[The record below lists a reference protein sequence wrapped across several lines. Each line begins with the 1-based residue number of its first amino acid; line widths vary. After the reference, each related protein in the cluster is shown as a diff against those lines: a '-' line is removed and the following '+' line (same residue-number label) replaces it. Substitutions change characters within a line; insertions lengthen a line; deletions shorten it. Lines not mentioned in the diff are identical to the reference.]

1 MNGAQKRTKHIWK
14 GLRGKKYRYLTVAI
28 LCVSL
33 IMAASMLMLYL
44 GGQKDERRYQSESYE
59 MLEQNTTDFNKIF
72 GRADGFVR
80 NLTASL
86 GSLDWFASASQ
97 EEIDA
102 CFPAYIADAGIQWIR
117 DVKSIDSPVG
127 RELYNRIGVVLSSSV
142 DFDRLILYAPN
153 SGFAFGTISGGEYFF
168 LARNE
173 KELKRVFNTDV
184 RWQTAQ
190 SGSLVFI
197 PGATEEEHELL
208 YIVEHLENGV
218 TLLIGIS
225 DKSLMETL
233 FANRAHRSYKLE
245 QMVVHLPNG
254 GLGYRDEQ
262 KKVTFIGRTWD
273 VLTNRNEVF
282 ESNTYLMMRYRSAS
296 PAYTLI
302 AILSP
307 TGTGSVVSA
316 TLFMPFVV
324 INVLW
329 LLLVSFICVYVL
341 THFNRPIEEILHEIG
356 TMQGGGENLSE
367 VEQLA
372 MIETAIHQY
381 NQDLKAGQ
389 EDVEEQRSQ
398 LKRIY
403 LGKLALDQNTYL
415 SDQQLE
421 TLHIPQLLARYMLIV
436 LYPDNGRWT
445 HAEEGSEQEQAYQR
459 HITILSVQEAMR
471 SNMLLSGAEYL
482 TCHTRLMIVVP
493 VDKNTDERQLHD
505 KAVSSAKSI
514 GANLGMRLQVGFS
527 KVYSDRS
534 TFSRA
539 YREALKR
546 VTLVEGGENQPTGE
560 VNFSELLKKN
570 MRIADLIYIE
580 HYSGAFEAFKEIVH
594 EIFRQPSGGMRTQ
607 QLQSFQTLMVCMLTE
622 TNDVNARLLEQM
634 DAELDKMMQSENEEY
649 VLECWNAIYKR
660 LEENK
665 SHKKISQ
672 YTEQFA
678 AVYQYMIT
686 HFHDPALS
694 LSMLSAEFGMSMST
708 LSREFQKN
716 LGKGFL
722 ETLHQMRIEEARA
735 EIENTELSLNQ
746 IAEAVGYTNVLT
758 MTRAFKKYYGQT
770 PGSFRKMLEN
780 TNE

>member
-1 MNGAQKRTKHIWK
+1 MTSTKK
-14 GLRGKKYRYLTVAI
+14 VRRLFSGKKYRYLTIAI
-28 LCVSL
+28 LCVSV
-33 IMAASMLMLYL
+33 IMSAGMLMLYL
-44 GGQKDERRYQSESYE
+44 GGQKDEQRYQSESYE
-59 MLEQNTTDFNKIF
+59 LLEQNTEDFNKLF
-72 GRADGFVR
+72 GRTEGFVR

-86 GSLDWFASASQ
+86 DSLDWFASASP
-97 EEIDA
+97 EEIDV

-117 DVKSIDSPVG
+117 DVKSIGSTIG
-127 RELYNRIGVVLSSSV
+127 REFYNRICVVLSSSV
-142 DFDRLILYAPN
+142 DFDKLIVYAPH
-153 SGFAFGTISGGEYFF
+153 SGFAYGTTNDGDHFF
-168 LARNE
+168 LARSE

-208 YIVEHLENGV
+208 YVVEHLENGV

-233 FANRAHRSYKLE
+233 FADRAHRSYKLE

-262 KKVTFIGRTWD
+262 KKVAFVGRTWD

-296 PAYTLI
+296 PAYTLV

-316 TLFMPFVV
+316 TLFIPFVI

-356 TMQGGGENLSE
+356 ASQGGGENLSE

-372 MIETAIHQY
+372 MIETAIHKY
-381 NQDLKAGQ
+381 NQDIKAGQ

-421 TLHIPQLLARYMLIV
+421 TLRIPQLLARYLLIV
-436 LYPDNGRWT
+436 LYPDNGRWVHT
-445 HAEEGSEQEQAYQR
+445 AEGSEQELAYQR
-459 HITILSVQEAMR
+459 HIIMLSVQEAMR
-471 SNMLLSGAEYL
+471 SNMLLLGAEYL
-482 TCHTRLMIVVP
+482 TCHMRLLIVVP
-493 VDKNTDERQLHD
+493 VDESMDEQRLRD
-505 KAVSSAKSI
+505 KAVASAQNI
-514 GANLGMRLQVGFS
+514 GANLNMRLQVGFS
-527 KVYSDRS
+527 RVYSGRS
-534 TFSRA
+534 SFSRA
-539 YREALKR
+539 YREALNK
-546 VTLVEGGENQPTGE
+546 VTLAEADESQPSGE

-580 HYSGAFEAFKEIVH
+580 HYSGAFENFREIIR
-594 EIFRQPSGGMRTQ
+594 EIFRQPSSGLRAQ
-607 QLQSFQTLMVCMLTE
+607 QLQSFQTLMVCMLNE
-622 TNDVNARLLEQM
+622 TSEMNARLLEQADI
-634 DAELDKMMQSENEEY
+634 DALMQSSDEETI
-649 VLECWNAIYKR
+649 LSGWEAIYR
-660 LEENK
+660 QLEAGK
-665 SHKKISQ
+665 GQKKISQ

-678 AVYQYMIT
+678 AVYQYMLT
-686 HFHDPALS
+686 HFRDPELS
-694 LSMLSAEFGMSMST
+694 LSMLAAQFGMSVPT

-716 LGKGFL
+716 LSKGFL
-722 ETLHQMRIEEARA
+722 ETLHQMRIEEARY

-746 IAEAVGYTNVLT
+746 IAEAVGYTSALT

-770 PGSFRKMLEN
+770 PGSFRKSGE
-780 TNE
+780 TET

>member
-14 GLRGKKYRYLTVAI
+14 GLRGKKYRYLTIAI

-102 CFPAYIADAGIQWIR
+102 CFPAHIADAGIQWIR

-127 RELYNRIGVVLSSSV
+127 REFYNRIGVVLSSSV

-459 HITILSVQEAMR
+459 HITILSVQEAHAQQHAAERRGIPDLPHAAADCR
-471 SNMLLSGAEYL
+471 S
-482 TCHTRLMIVVP
+482 R
-493 VDKNTDERQLHD
+493 R
-505 KAVSSAKSI
+505 
-514 GANLGMRLQVGFS
+514 
-527 KVYSDRS
+527 
-534 TFSRA
+534 
-539 YREALKR
+539 
-546 VTLVEGGENQPTGE
+546 
-560 VNFSELLKKN
+560 
-570 MRIADLIYIE
+570 
-580 HYSGAFEAFKEIVH
+580 
-594 EIFRQPSGGMRTQ
+594 
-607 QLQSFQTLMVCMLTE
+607 
-622 TNDVNARLLEQM
+622 
-634 DAELDKMMQSENEEY
+634 
-649 VLECWNAIYKR
+649 
-660 LEENK
+660 
-665 SHKKISQ
+665 
-672 YTEQFA
+672 
-678 AVYQYMIT
+678 
-686 HFHDPALS
+686 
-694 LSMLSAEFGMSMST
+694 
-708 LSREFQKN
+708 
-716 LGKGFL
+716 
-722 ETLHQMRIEEARA
+722 
-735 EIENTELSLNQ
+735 
-746 IAEAVGYTNVLT
+746 
-758 MTRAFKKYYGQT
+758 
-770 PGSFRKMLEN
+770 
-780 TNE
+780 

>member
-14 GLRGKKYRYLTVAI
+14 GLRGKKYRYLTIAI

-80 NLTASL
+80 NLAASL

-102 CFPAYIADAGIQWIR
+102 CFPAHIADAGIQWIR

-127 RELYNRIGVVLSSSV
+127 REFYNRIGVVLSSSV

-302 AILSP
+302 AILSQ

-482 TCHTRLMIVVP
+482 TCHTRLLIVVP
-493 VDKNTDERQLHD
+493 VDENTDEQQLHD

-594 EIFRQPSGGMRTQ
+594 EIFRQPSGSMRTQ

-649 VLECWNAIYKR
+649 VLECWNVIYKR

-722 ETLHQMRIEEARA
+722 ETLHQMRD
-735 EIENTELSLNQ
+735 
-746 IAEAVGYTNVLT
+746 
-758 MTRAFKKYYGQT
+758 
-770 PGSFRKMLEN
+770 RKSVV
-780 TNE
+780 

>member
-1 MNGAQKRTKHIWK
+1 MTSTKK
-14 GLRGKKYRYLTVAI
+14 VRRLFSGKKYRYLTIAI
-28 LCVSL
+28 LCVSV
-33 IMAASMLMLYL
+33 IMSASMLMLYL
-44 GGQKDERRYQSESYE
+44 GGQKDEQRYQSESYE
-59 MLEQNTTDFNKIF
+59 LLEQNTEDFNKLF
-72 GRADGFVR
+72 GRTEGFVR

-86 GSLDWFASASQ
+86 DSLDWFASASP

-117 DVKSIDSPVG
+117 DVKSIGSTIG
-127 RELYNRIGVVLSSSV
+127 REFYNRICVVLSSSV
-142 DFDRLILYAPN
+142 DFDKLIVYAPH
-153 SGFAFGTISGGEYFF
+153 SGFAYGTTNDGDHFF
-168 LARNE
+168 LARSE

-190 SGSLVFI
+190 NGSLVFI
-197 PGATEEEHELL
+197 PGATEEDREML
-208 YIVEHLENGV
+208 YVVEHLDNGI

-233 FANRAHRSYKLE
+233 FADRSHRSYKLE

-262 KKVTFIGRTWD
+262 KKVTFVGRTWD
-273 VLTNRNEVF
+273 VLTNRNDVF
-282 ESNTYLMMRYRSAS
+282 ESNTYVMMRYHSAS
-296 PAYTLI
+296 PAYTLV
-302 AILSP
+302 AVLSP

-316 TLFMPFVV
+316 TLFIPFVI

-356 TMQGGGENLSE
+356 ASQGGGENLSE

-372 MIETAIHQY
+372 MIETAIHKY
-381 NQDLKAGQ
+381 NQDIKAGQ

-421 TLHIPQLLARYMLIV
+421 TLRIPQLLAQYLLIV
-436 LYPDNGRWT
+436 LYPDNGRWVHT
-445 HAEEGSEQEQAYQR
+445 AEGSEQELAYQR
-459 HITILSVQEAMR
+459 HIIMLSVQEAMR
-471 SNMLLSGAEYL
+471 SNMLLLGAEYL
-482 TCHTRLMIVVP
+482 TCHMRLLIVVP
-493 VDKNTDERQLHD
+493 VDESMDEQRLRD
-505 KAVSSAKSI
+505 KAVASAQNI
-514 GANLGMRLQVGFS
+514 GANLNMRLQVGFS
-527 KVYSDRS
+527 RVYSGRS
-534 TFSRA
+534 SFSRA
-539 YREALKR
+539 YREALNK
-546 VTLVEGGENQPTGE
+546 VTLAEADESQPSGE

-580 HYSGAFEAFKEIVH
+580 HYSGAFENFREIIR
-594 EIFRQPSGGMRTQ
+594 EIFRQPSSGLRAQ
-607 QLQSFQTLMVCMLTE
+607 QLQSFQTLMVCMLNE
-622 TNDVNARLLEQM
+622 TSEMNARLLEQADI
-634 DAELDKMMQSENEEY
+634 DALMQSSDEETI
-649 VLECWNAIYKR
+649 LSGWEAIYR
-660 LEENK
+660 QLEAGK
-665 SHKKISQ
+665 GQKKISQ

-678 AVYQYMIT
+678 AVYQYMLT
-686 HFHDPALS
+686 HFRDPELS
-694 LSMLSAEFGMSMST
+694 LSMLAAQFGMSVPT

-716 LGKGFL
+716 LSKGFL
-722 ETLHQMRIEEARA
+722 ETLHQMRIEEARY

-746 IAEAVGYTNVLT
+746 IAEAVGYTSALT

-770 PGSFRKMLEN
+770 PGSFRKSGE
-780 TNE
+780 TET

>member
-102 CFPAYIADAGIQWIR
+102 CFPAHIADAGIQWIR

-127 RELYNRIGVVLSSSV
+127 REFYNRIGVVLSSSV

-273 VLTNRNEVF
+273 VRTNRNEVF

-415 SDQQLE
+415 SDQ
-421 TLHIPQLLARYMLIV
+421 
-436 LYPDNGRWT
+436 
-445 HAEEGSEQEQAYQR
+445 
-459 HITILSVQEAMR
+459 
-471 SNMLLSGAEYL
+471 
-482 TCHTRLMIVVP
+482 
-493 VDKNTDERQLHD
+493 
-505 KAVSSAKSI
+505 
-514 GANLGMRLQVGFS
+514 
-527 KVYSDRS
+527 
-534 TFSRA
+534 
-539 YREALKR
+539 
-546 VTLVEGGENQPTGE
+546 
-560 VNFSELLKKN
+560 
-570 MRIADLIYIE
+570 
-580 HYSGAFEAFKEIVH
+580 
-594 EIFRQPSGGMRTQ
+594 
-607 QLQSFQTLMVCMLTE
+607 
-622 TNDVNARLLEQM
+622 
-634 DAELDKMMQSENEEY
+634 
-649 VLECWNAIYKR
+649 
-660 LEENK
+660 
-665 SHKKISQ
+665 
-672 YTEQFA
+672 
-678 AVYQYMIT
+678 
-686 HFHDPALS
+686 
-694 LSMLSAEFGMSMST
+694 
-708 LSREFQKN
+708 
-716 LGKGFL
+716 
-722 ETLHQMRIEEARA
+722 
-735 EIENTELSLNQ
+735 
-746 IAEAVGYTNVLT
+746 
-758 MTRAFKKYYGQT
+758 
-770 PGSFRKMLEN
+770 
-780 TNE
+780 

>member
-14 GLRGKKYRYLTVAI
+14 GLRGKKYRYLTIAI

-80 NLTASL
+80 NLAASL

-102 CFPAYIADAGIQWIR
+102 CFPAHIADAGIQWIR

-127 RELYNRIGVVLSSSV
+127 REFYNRIGVVLSSSV

-302 AILSP
+302 AILSQ

-482 TCHTRLMIVVP
+482 TCHTRLLIVVP
-493 VDKNTDERQLHD
+493 VDENTDEQQLHD

-634 DAELDKMMQSENEEY
+634 DTELDKMMQSENEEY
-649 VLECWNAIYKR
+649 VLECWNVIYKR
-660 LEENK
+660 CYEYLSYQIN
-665 SHKKISQ
+665 SQ
-672 YTEQFA
+672 YTE
-678 AVYQYMIT
+678 
-686 HFHDPALS
+686 
-694 LSMLSAEFGMSMST
+694 EFG
-708 LSREFQKN
+708 
-716 LGKGFL
+716 G
-722 ETLHQMRIEEARA
+722 
-735 EIENTELSLNQ
+735 
-746 IAEAVGYTNVLT
+746 GY
-758 MTRAFKKYYGQT
+758 Q
-770 PGSFRKMLEN
+770 
-780 TNE
+780 

>member
-1 MNGAQKRTKHIWK
+1 MTSTKK
-14 GLRGKKYRYLTVAI
+14 VRRLFSGKKYRYLTIAV
-28 LCVSL
+28 LCVSV
-33 IMAASMLMLYL
+33 IMAVGLLMLYL

-59 MLEQNTTDFNKIF
+59 LLEQNTEDFNKLF
-72 GRADGFVR
+72 GRTEGFVR

-86 GSLDWFASASQ
+86 DSLDWFASASP

-117 DVKSIDSPVG
+117 DVKSIGSTIG
-127 RELYNRIGVVLSSSV
+127 REFYNRICVVLSSSV
-142 DFDRLILYAPN
+142 DFDKLIVYAPH
-153 SGFAFGTISGGEYFF
+153 SGFAYGTTNDGDHFF
-168 LARNE
+168 LARSE

-190 SGSLVFI
+190 NGSLVFI
-197 PGATEEEHELL
+197 PGATEEDREML
-208 YIVEHLENGV
+208 YVVEHLDNGI

-233 FANRAHRSYKLE
+233 FADRSHRSYKLE

-262 KKVTFIGRTWD
+262 KKVAFVGRTWD

-296 PAYTLI
+296 PAYTLV
-302 AILSP
+302 AVLSP

-316 TLFMPFVV
+316 TLFMPFVI

-341 THFNRPIEEILHEIG
+341 THFNRPIEEIFHEIG
-356 TMQGGGENLSE
+356 ASQGGGENLSE
-367 VEQLA
+367 VEQLV
-372 MIETAIHQY
+372 MIETAIHKY
-381 NQDLKAGQ
+381 NQDIKAGQ

-421 TLHIPQLLARYMLIV
+421 TLRIPQLLTRYLLIV
-436 LYPDNGRWT
+436 LYPDNGRWV
-445 HAEEGSEQEQAYQR
+445 HGESGSEQEQAYQR
-459 HITILSVQEAMR
+459 HIIILSVQEAMK
-471 SNMLLSGAEYL
+471 SNMLLQGAEYL
-482 TCHTRLMIVVP
+482 TCHARLLIVVP
-493 VDKNTDERQLHD
+493 VDESTDERQLHD
-505 KAVSSAKSI
+505 KAVASAQSI

-527 KVYSDRS
+527 RVYSDCS
-534 TFSRA
+534 SFSRA
-539 YREALKR
+539 YREALNK
-546 VTLVEGGENQPTGE
+546 VTLAEGGESQPSGE

-580 HYSGAFEAFKEIVH
+580 HYSGAFENFKAIIH
-594 EIFRQPSGGMRTQ
+594 EIFCQPSGGLRAQ
-607 QLQSFQTLMVCMLTE
+607 QLQSFQTLMVCMLNE
-622 TNDVNARLLEQM
+622 TSEMNARLLEQADV
-634 DAELDKMMQSENEEY
+634 DALMQSSDEETILSGWETIY
-649 VLECWNAIYKR
+649 RQLEAGKGQ
-660 LEENK
+660 
-665 SHKKISQ
+665 KKISQ

-678 AVYQYMIT
+678 AVYQYMLT
-686 HFHDPALS
+686 HFRESDLS
-694 LSMLSAEFGMSMST
+694 LSMLAAQFGMSVPT

-722 ETLHQMRIEEARA
+722 ETLHQMRIEEARYQ
-735 EIENTELSLNQ
+735 IENTELSLNQ
-746 IAEAVGYTNVLT
+746 IAEAVGYTNALT

-770 PGSFRKMLEN
+770 PGSFRKSGEAE
-780 TNE
+780 T

>member
-1 MNGAQKRTKHIWK
+1 MTSTKK
-14 GLRGKKYRYLTVAI
+14 VRCLFSGKKYRYLTIAI
-28 LCVSL
+28 LCVSV
-33 IMAASMLMLYL
+33 IMSAGMLMLYL
-44 GGQKDERRYQSESYE
+44 GGQKDEQRYQSESYE
-59 MLEQNTTDFNKIF
+59 LLEQNTEDFNKLF
-72 GRADGFVR
+72 GRTEGFVR

-86 GSLDWFASASQ
+86 DSLDWFASASP
-97 EEIDA
+97 EEIDM

-117 DVKSIDSPVG
+117 DVKSIGSTIG
-127 RELYNRIGVVLSSSV
+127 REFYNRICVVLSSSV
-142 DFDRLILYAPN
+142 DFDKLIVYAPH
-153 SGFAFGTISGGEYFF
+153 SGFAYGTTNDGDHFF
-168 LARNE
+168 LARSE

-190 SGSLVFI
+190 NGSLVFI
-197 PGATEEEHELL
+197 PGATEEDREML
-208 YIVEHLENGV
+208 YVVEHLDNGI

-233 FANRAHRSYKLE
+233 FADRSHRSYKLE

-262 KKVTFIGRTWD
+262 KKVTFVGRTWD
-273 VLTNRNEVF
+273 VLTNRNDVF
-282 ESNTYLMMRYRSAS
+282 ESNTYVMMRYHSAS
-296 PAYTLI
+296 PAYTLV
-302 AILSP
+302 AVLSP

-316 TLFMPFVV
+316 TLFIPFVI

-436 LYPDNGRWT
+436 LYPDNGRWA

-482 TCHTRLMIVVP
+482 TCHTRLLIVVP
-493 VDKNTDERQLHD
+493 VDENTDEQQLHD

-534 TFSRA
+534 MFSRA

-649 VLECWNAIYKR
+649 VLEGWNVIYKR

-678 AVYQYMIT
+678 AVYQYMLT
-686 HFHDPALS
+686 HFRDPELS
-694 LSMLSAEFGMSMST
+694 LSMLAAQFGMSVPT

-716 LGKGFL
+716 LSKGFL
-722 ETLHQMRIEEARA
+722 ETLHQMRIEEARY

-746 IAEAVGYTNVLT
+746 IAEAVGYTSALT

-770 PGSFRKMLEN
+770 PGSFRKSGE
-780 TNE
+780 TET